1 MSERYRIPITA
12 ITVFGTSA
20 LLALSIGLVLYL
32 GLNQAAE
39 TTRLLWADQS
49 RTLIDTLQNSL
60 GERLQPVR
68 NQALWVA
75 RDVQDLSDPEA
86 LDAYFFGVLAA
97 TPQVTGIAII
107 TADGYSRRW
116 LRQQRVAITEDWS
129 QKPWMQDYLEQ
140 SRAASAPTWRAPIFE
155 ESVDST
161 TLLHD
166 IPLHDAGG
174 RFIGVFAQI
183 VSVRDL
189 SSYLTSAHT
198 STGTTPFVLYDR
210 NFVLAHPSI
219 GIGNADQPMQTLEKF
234 NDLVLQRIWTPDED
248 ASFISAALSD
258 TEASGVFWGD
268 KYYLFLYRDIE
279 EFGPVPWTIGVYL
292 NTTLIENE
300 QTDNLIRALLAGI
313 VVLVLAIIAAIMVGR
328 RISVPISKIA
338 LAADAVDA
346 GDLDGIVQL
355 GASRIRELDDAGNAF
370 NQMVVGLRERRLIRE
385 TLGRFV
391 PEKVASSLLSGGG
404 DIPVQQAEASILF
417 CDIEGFTR
425 LTETLGPVKIVDV
438 LNAYFS
444 AMVDILERRGGV
456 VTQFQG
462 DAILATFNV
471 PVTDPRHAANALA
484 AACEMLD
491 EVSSA
496 RYDDVAINIRI
507 GINSGEVIA
516 GAIGARGRLNY
527 TVHGDA
533 VNLAARLEALNKE
546 HGSRLL
552 VSEST
557 ATQINNAGL
566 IQVGETTVRGQT
578 TSIRLFS
585 VERYYPGQQ
594 VKEPLIDS

>member
-1 MSERYRIPITA
+1 MSFRYRISITV
-12 ITVFGTSA
+12 ITVFGTST
-20 LLALSIGLVLYL
+20 LLALSVGLVLYL

-75 RDVQDLSDPEA
+75 NDVTDLSDPKA
-86 LDAYFFGVLAA
+86 LDAYFFGALAA

-107 TADGYSRRW
+107 TTEGISRRW
-116 LRQQRVAITEDWS
+116 SRQQHLAITEDWS
-129 QKPWMQDYLEQ
+129 QKPWMKDYLKQ
-140 SRAASAPTWRAPIFE
+140 SQSASGPGWRAPIFE
-155 ESVDST
+155 ESTDST

-166 IPLHDAGG
+166 IPLRDTTG

-189 SSYLTSAHT
+189 SSYLSSAHT
-198 STGTTPFVLYDR
+198 NTGVTPFVLYNRD
-210 NFVLAHPSI
+210 FVLAHPSI
-219 GIGNADQPMQTLEKF
+219 GIGNSDQPLQTIDEF
-234 NDLVLQRIWTPDED
+234 DDLVLQRIWTPDED
-248 ASFISAALSD
+248 AAFISAALND

-268 KYYLFLYRDIE
+268 RYYLFLYRDIE
-279 EFGPVPWTIGVYL
+279 GFGPLPWTIGVYL
-292 NTTLIENE
+292 NTTLIENDHKDSL
-300 QTDNLIRALLAGI
+300 TRALLAGI
-313 VVLVLAIIAAIMVGR
+313 AVLVLAIIATLIIGR
-328 RISVPISKIA
+328 RISVPIRKIA
-338 LAADAVDA
+338 GAANAVNA
-346 GDLDGIVQL
+346 GDLDDLDHIAPL
-355 GASRIRELDDAGNAF
+355 GASHIRELDEAGNAF
-370 NQMVVGLRERRLIRE
+370 NNMIVGLRERALIRE

-404 DIPVQQAEASILF
+404 DIPVQQTQASILF
-417 CDIEGFTR
+417 CDIEGFTK
-425 LTETLGPVKIVDV
+425 LTETLGPVKIVTV

-471 PVTDPRHAANALA
+471 PITDPDHAENALA
-484 AACEMLD
+484 AACEMLED
-491 EVSSA
+491 VRIN
-496 RYDDVAINIRI
+496 RYDDIVLNIRI
-507 GINSGEVIA
+507 GINTGEVVA
-516 GAIGARGRLNY
+516 GAIGAKGRLNY

-557 ATQINNAGL
+557 ANQIDASEL

-578 TSIRLFS
+578 RSIQLFS
-585 VERYYPGQQ
+585 LQRYYPRTQI
-594 VKEPLIDS
+594 KE

>member
-1 MSERYRIPITA
+1 MSFRYRISITV
-12 ITVFGTSA
+12 ITVFGTST
-20 LLALSIGLVLYL
+20 LLALSVGLVLYL

-75 RDVQDLSDPEA
+75 NDVTDLSDPKA
-86 LDAYFFGVLAA
+86 LDAYFFGALAA

-107 TADGYSRRW
+107 TTEGISRRW
-116 LRQQRVAITEDWS
+116 SRQQHLAITEDWS
-129 QKPWMQDYLEQ
+129 QKPWMKDYLKQ
-140 SRAASAPTWRAPIFE
+140 SQSASGPGWRAPIFE
-155 ESVDST
+155 ESTDST

-166 IPLHDAGG
+166 IPLRDTTG

-189 SSYLTSAHT
+189 SSYLSSAHT
-198 STGTTPFVLYDR
+198 NTGVTPFVLYNRD
-210 NFVLAHPSI
+210 FVLAHPSI
-219 GIGNADQPMQTLEKF
+219 GIGNSDQPLQTIDEF
-234 NDLVLQRIWTPDED
+234 DDLVLQRIWTPDED
-248 ASFISAALSD
+248 AAFISAALND

-268 KYYLFLYRDIE
+268 RYYLFLYRDIE
-279 EFGPVPWTIGVYL
+279 GFGPLPWTIGVYL
-292 NTTLIENE
+292 NTTLIENDHKDSL
-300 QTDNLIRALLAGI
+300 TRALLAGI
-313 VVLVLAIIAAIMVGR
+313 AVLVLAIIATLIIGR
-328 RISVPISKIA
+328 RISVPIRKIA
-338 LAADAVDA
+338 GAANAVNA
-346 GDLDGIVQL
+346 GDLDDLDHIAPL
-355 GASRIRELDDAGNAF
+355 GASHIRELDEAGNAF
-370 NQMVVGLRERRLIRE
+370 NNMIVGLRERALIRE

-404 DIPVQQAEASILF
+404 DIPVQQTQASILF
-417 CDIEGFTR
+417 CDIEGFTK
-425 LTETLGPVKIVDV
+425 LTETLGPVKIVTV

-471 PVTDPRHAANALA
+471 PITDPDHAENALA
-484 AACEMLD
+484 AACEMLED
-491 EVSSA
+491 VRIN
-496 RYDDVAINIRI
+496 RYDDIVLNIRI
-507 GINSGEVIA
+507 GINTGEVVA
-516 GAIGARGRLNY
+516 GAIGAKGRLNY

-533 VNLAARLEALNKE
+533 VNLAARLEALNRE

-557 ATQINNAGL
+557 AML
-566 IQVGETTVRGQT
+566 IEASELLQVGETTVRGQT
-578 TSIRLFS
+578 RSIRLFS
-585 VERYYPGQQ
+585 LERYYPRTEI
-594 VKEPLIDS
+594 KE

>member
-1 MSERYRIPITA
+1 MSYRYRISITV
-12 ITVFGTSA
+12 ITVFATSA
-20 LLALSIGLVLYL
+20 LLALSVGLVLYL

-60 GERLQPVR
+60 GERLEPVR
-68 NQALWVA
+68 DQALWVA
-75 RDVQDLSDPEA
+75 EDVTDLSDPAA

-107 TADGYSRRW
+107 TLEGISRRW
-116 LRQQRVAITEDWS
+116 ERQRRIAITEDWS
-129 QKPWMQDYLEQ
+129 QKPWMKDYLKQ
-140 SRAASAPTWRAPIFE
+140 SQAASGPAWRAPIFE
-155 ESVDST
+155 ESTDST

-166 IPLHDAGG
+166 IPLRDTAG

-189 SSYLTSAHT
+189 SSYLSSAH
-198 STGTTPFVLYDR
+198 SNTGVTPFVLYNRD
-210 NFVLAHPSI
+210 FVLAHPSI
-219 GIGNADQPMQTLEKF
+219 GIGNSDQPLQTINEF
-234 NDLVLQRIWTPDED
+234 DDLVLQRIWTPDED
-248 ASFISAALSD
+248 AAFISAALDD
-258 TEASGVFWGD
+258 TQASGVFWGD
-268 KYYLFLYRDIE
+268 RYYLFLYRDIE
-279 EFGPVPWTIGVYL
+279 GFGPLPWTIGVYL
-292 NTTLIENE
+292 NTTLIEND
-300 QTDNLIRALLAGI
+300 QTDNLTRALLAGI
-313 VVLVLAIIAAIMVGR
+313 AVLVLAIIATLIIGR
-328 RISVPISKIA
+328 RISVPIRRIA
-338 LAADAVDA
+338 PAANAVNA
-346 GDLDGIVQL
+346 GDLDNITPL
-355 GASRIRELDDAGNAF
+355 GASHVRELDEAGNAF
-370 NQMVVGLRERRLIRE
+370 NNMIGGLRERALIRE

-404 DIPVQQAEASILF
+404 DIPVLQTQASILF

-425 LTETLGPVKIVDV
+425 LTETHGPVKIVTV

-471 PVTDPRHAANALA
+471 PITDPEHAANALA
-484 AACEMLD
+484 TACEMLD
-491 EVSSA
+491 EVA
-496 RYDDVAINIRI
+496 LNRYDDVEINIRI
-507 GINSGEVIA
+507 GINTGEVVA
-516 GAIGARGRLNY
+516 GAIGAKGRLNY

-557 ATQINNAGL
+557 AMQIEASEL

-578 TSIRLFS
+578 RSIRLFS
-585 VERYYPGQQ
+585 LQRYYPRTEIR
-594 VKEPLIDS
+594 K

>member
-1 MSERYRIPITA
+1 MSYRYRISITV
-12 ITVFGTSA
+12 ITVFATSA
-20 LLALSIGLVLYL
+20 LLALSVGLVLYL

-60 GERLQPVR
+60 GERLEPVR
-68 NQALWVA
+68 DQALWVA
-75 RDVQDLSDPEA
+75 EDVTDLSDPAA

-107 TADGYSRRW
+107 TLEGISRRW
-116 LRQQRVAITEDWS
+116 ERQRRIAITEDWS
-129 QKPWMQDYLEQ
+129 QKPWMKDYLKQ
-140 SRAASAPTWRAPIFE
+140 SQAASGPAWRAPIFE
-155 ESVDST
+155 ESTDST

-166 IPLHDAGG
+166 IPLRDTAG

-189 SSYLTSAHT
+189 SSYLSSAH
-198 STGTTPFVLYDR
+198 SNTGVTPFVLYNRD
-210 NFVLAHPSI
+210 FVLAHPSI
-219 GIGNADQPMQTLEKF
+219 GIGNSDQPLQTINEF
-234 NDLVLQRIWTPDED
+234 DDLVLQRIWTPDED
-248 ASFISAALSD
+248 AAFISAALDD
-258 TEASGVFWGD
+258 TQASGVFWGD
-268 KYYLFLYRDIE
+268 RYYLFLYRDIE
-279 EFGPVPWTIGVYL
+279 GFGPLPWTIGVYL
-292 NTTLIENE
+292 NTTLIEND
-300 QTDNLIRALLAGI
+300 QTDNLTRALLAGI
-313 VVLVLAIIAAIMVGR
+313 AVLVLAIIATLIIGR
-328 RISVPISKIA
+328 RISVPIRRIA
-338 LAADAVDA
+338 LAANAVNA
-346 GDLDGIVQL
+346 GDLDNITPL
-355 GASRIRELDDAGNAF
+355 GASHVRELDEAGNAF
-370 NQMVVGLRERRLIRE
+370 NNMIGGLRERALIRE

-404 DIPVQQAEASILF
+404 DIPVLQTQASILF

-425 LTETLGPVKIVDV
+425 LTETHGPVKIVTV

-471 PVTDPRHAANALA
+471 PITDPEHAANALA
-484 AACEMLD
+484 TACEMLD
-491 EVSSA
+491 EVA
-496 RYDDVAINIRI
+496 LNRYDDVEINIRI
-507 GINSGEVIA
+507 GINTGEVVA
-516 GAIGARGRLNY
+516 GAIGAKGRLNY

-557 ATQINNAGL
+557 AMQIEASEL

-578 TSIRLFS
+578 RSIRLFS
-585 VERYYPGQQ
+585 LQRYYPRTEIR
-594 VKEPLIDS
+594 K